1 MNIKLQKN
9 LEPSFCAL
17 IFTKE
22 FVIQRK
28 IIQSQKIQKTRQVQG
43 NKNCTETIAY
53 SGYLKQQRCWSCT
66 SQKMKF
72 STVDLLSKRDLIRSF
87 MRICSHLL

>member
-9 LEPSFCAL
+9 LEPSFRAL

-53 SGYLKQQRCWSCT
+53 SGYLK
-66 SQKMKF
+66 
-72 STVDLLSKRDLIRSF
+72 
-87 MRICSHLL
+87 